1 VSRTE
6 RVAENL
12 NRALGDLLDR
22 DPTVHL
28 LGEDITDPYGGAFK
42 VTRGLSTRHPGR
54 VLATPIS
61 EGALVGVAG
70 GLALTGQKAI
80 AEIMFADFVTLAFD
94 QIVNFASKSV
104 SMFGRPVP
112 MSLTVRCPT
121 GAGRGYGPTHSQSL
135 QKHFLGVPNLS
146 LFELTPFHDAGGVLD
161 TLMDLGEPSILF
173 EDKVLYGRRMHD
185 GEPVHGLFEVDL
197 VGPQAVAR
205 ARVPA
210 MGRPDCVVIA
220 PGGLADRALAAART
234 LLIADEIVCEVLVPV
249 QLYPLDLEPLLP
261 VLAAAG
267 RVVVAEDSTAGG
279 TWGSE
284 LAQQVHRRL
293 WGQLAGPVALVHAGD
308 GPIPSAAHLERQV
321 MVQDEDIRAAVRA
334 ARGRG
339 AGRG

>member
-1 VSRTE
+1 MTRTE

-22 DPTVHL
+22 DSTVHL

-94 QIVNFASKSV
+94 QIVNFAAKSV
-104 SMFGRPVP
+104 SMFGRRVP

-121 GAGRGYGPTHSQSL
+121 GGGRGYGPTHSQSL
-135 QKHFLGVPNLS
+135 QKHFLGVPHLS
-146 LFELTPFHDAGGVLD
+146 LFELTPFHQAGDVLAV
-161 TLMDLGEPSILF
+161 LMDLAEPAILF

-185 GEPVHGLFEVDL
+185 GMPVHGLFEIDL

-205 ARVPA
+205 ARVPGL
-210 MGRPDCVVIA
+210 GRPDCVVIA
-220 PGGLADRALAAART
+220 PGGMADRALAAART
-234 LLIADEIVCEVLVPV
+234 LLLADEIACEVLVPV
-249 QLYPLDLEPLLP
+249 QLHPLDLDPLLP
-261 VLAAAG
+261 GLAAAG
-267 RVVVAEDSTAGG
+267 RVVIAEDSTPGG

-284 LAQQVHRRL
+284 LAQQIHHRL
-293 WGQLAGPVALVHAGD
+293 WGRLAAPVTLVHAAD
-308 GPIPSAAHLERQV
+308 RPVPSAAHLERAV
-321 MVQDEDIRAAVRA
+321 LVQDEDIRAAVRA
-334 ARGRG
+334 ARGTG
-339 AGRG
+339 AGRD